1 MNKPAVAV
9 VGAGP
14 AGMCAALAAS
24 QNGWD
29 VTLYDHNEKTGKKLF
44 ITGKGRCN
52 LTNDRPM
59 EDFFDQ
65 IVTNRKFLY
74 SALYSFTNDQLRD
87 MIEAAGTPL
96 KVERGGRVFP
106 CSDKSSDILKAFS
119 RLLAERQVR
128 VELNEHVR
136 GLVLED
142 GQVKGIRL
150 ADGEVKDYDA
160 VILATGGVSYRSTGS
175 DGSGLQIARRAGH
188 TITPL
193 RAALI
198 GVKSEQAW
206 PGTLSGLSLKNVE
219 LSLYDGTKKKE
230 RCIYHERGELLF
242 THDGLSGPLVLSA
255 SSLIKGDPKDYR
267 MSIDLKPALTP
278 EKLDARILRD
288 FTASPAR
295 TLGGAMEGLLPKRL
309 IPVVIR
315 QAGLDEKMR
324 AGNVTKEERRKLAAT
339 LKNLTVRVRALGD
352 INSAIITSGG
362 VSVKEIDPG
371 TMRSKIVRGL
381 SFAGEMIDVDAFT
394 GGFNV
399 QIACSTGMLAGMSLE
414 KPAGDEPAKTDK
426 ES

>member
-1 MNKPAVAV
+1 MSKPTVAV

-65 IVTNRKFLY
+65 IVTNKKFLY
-74 SALYSFTNDQLRD
+74 SALYAFTNDQLKD
-87 MIEAAGTPL
+87 MIETAGTPL

-106 CSDKSSDILKAFS
+106 CSDKSSDILKAFN
-119 RLLAERQVR
+119 RLLAEKKVN
-128 VELNEHVR
+128 VVLNEHVK
-136 GLVLED
+136 GLVIQD
-142 GQVKGIRL
+142 GRVTGVRL
-150 ADGEVKDYDA
+150 ADGDVKDYDA

-175 DGSGLQIARRAGH
+175 DGSGLQIAKRAGH
-188 TITPL
+188 PITPL

-198 GVKSEQAW
+198 GVKSREAW

-230 RCIYHERGELLF
+230 RRIYHERGELLF

-255 SSLIKGDPKDYR
+255 SSLIKGNPEDYR
-267 MSIDLKPALTP
+267 MTIDLKPALTD

-288 FTASPAR
+288 FMASPAK
-295 TLGGAMEGLLPKRL
+295 TLAGAMEGLLPKRL
-309 IPVVIR
+309 IPVVIK
-315 QAGLDEKMR
+315 QAGLSDSMR
-324 AGNVTKEERRKLAAT
+324 AGNVTKEERRKLVQT
-339 LKNLTVRVRALGD
+339 LKNLEVHIRALGD

-371 TMRSKIVRGL
+371 TMQSKLVKGL
-381 SFAGEMIDVDAFT
+381 SFAGEMVDVDAFT

-399 QIACSTGMLAGMSLE
+399 QIACSTGMLAGSSLE
-414 KPAGDEPAKTDK
+414 APEPTESEEVNK